1 MLQIIITY
9 INQKYQLG
17 YKKRNNKNIP
27 GRRNEDGSSAQVLTP
42 SPSPFV
48 PRRPPPVSLR
58 RRPAIRQGNSGVKGK
73 TLRRFSHFSKAPSAD
88 CLTGGREATS
98 GEGEG
103 DG

>member
-48 PRRPPPVSLR
+48 PRLGLRPSRSAGV
-58 RRPAIRQGNSGVKGK
+58 RPFDKAIQA
-73 TLRRFSHFSKAPSAD
+73 SKE
-88 CLTGGREATS
+88 RH
-98 GEGEG
+98 
-103 DG
+103 